1 MAIRLGSAFL
11 LATAIT
17 MGLFFLMQSLI
28 SQDPRAGKARKNT
41 VIEFVRVK
49 RDSQIQEKERKLPD
63 KPKKEEPPPPPDLDF
78 SAPDN
83 TASESMSI
91 AASGIGDVGVD
102 MAGAGVGIA
111 SADSDVA
118 PLVRVLPVY
127 PARAQER
134 GIEGYVVVE
143 FTIAEDGTVKN
154 ATVRESQPS
163 KIFDRAALRAIRK
176 WKYKPKV
183 EDGVAVERTGIRVRM
198 PFELEK

>member
-1 MAIRLGSAFL
+1 MLLRVGSAFI

-28 SQDPRAGKARKNT
+28 GQDAKIGETRKNP
-41 VIEFVRVK
+41 VIEYVRVK
-49 RDSQIQEKERKLPD
+49 RDTSVQEKERELPD
-63 KPKKEEPPPPPDLDF
+63 KPKSEEPPPPPELNF
-78 SAPDN
+78 SAPDQS
-83 TASESMSI
+83 TGETMSI
-91 AASGIGDVGVD
+91 AASGVDLGVD
-102 MAGAGVGIA
+102 MAGGTGIGIA

-143 FTIAEDGTVKN
+143 FSIATDGTVKD
-154 ATVRESQPS
+154 AFILESQPA

-183 EDGVAVERTGIRVRM
+183 EDGQAVERGGIRVRM

>member
-1 MAIRLGSAFL
+1 MAIRHVSAFI
-11 LATAIT
+11 LATGIT
-17 MGLFFLMQSLI
+17 MGLFLLMQALI
-28 SQDPRAGKARKNT
+28 SQPPNVNDARKNK
-41 VIEFVRVK
+41 VIEFVRIK
-49 RDSQIQEKERKLPD
+49 RDSTVAEKERKLPD
-63 KPKKEEPPPPPDLDF
+63 KPKKEEPPPPPDLNF
-78 SAPDN
+78 STPD
-83 TASESMSI
+83 ASSGDTMSI
-91 AASGIGDVGVD
+91 AASGIDMGVNLGGP
-102 MAGAGVGIA
+102 GAGLA

-118 PLVRVLPVY
+118 PLVRVPPVY

-154 ATVRESQPS
+154 AIVLESQPS

-183 EDGVAVERTGIRVRM
+183 EDGIAMERPGNRIRI

>member
-1 MAIRLGSAFL
+1 MALRIGSAFV
-11 LATAIT
+11 LALAIT

-28 SQDPRAGKARKNT
+28 SQDAKFGEARKNKA
-41 VIEFVRVK
+41 IDFVRV
-49 RDSQIQEKERKLPD
+49 RHDSAIQEKERKLPD

-78 SAPDN
+78 SAPEN
-83 TASESMSI
+83 STGETMSI
-91 AASGIGDVGVD
+91 AASGVDLGVS
-102 MAGAGVGIA
+102 MAGGTGIGVA

-134 GIEGYVVVE
+134 GIEGYVIVE
-143 FTIAEDGTVKN
+143 FSIAPDGTVKD
-154 ATVRESQPS
+154 AVVLESEPA
-163 KIFDRAALRAIRK
+163 KIFDRAALRAIAK

-183 EDGVAVERTGIRVRM
+183 EDGVAVERTGIKVRM

>member
-1 MAIRLGSAFL
+1 MLLRVGSAFV
-11 LATAIT
+11 LALGIT

-28 SQDPRAGKARKNT
+28 SQDARLGNSRKNK
-41 VIEFVRVK
+41 VIEFVRIK
-49 RDSQIQEKERKLPD
+49 RDSSIQEKERKLPD

-78 SAPDN
+78 SAPDQSSGE
-83 TASESMSI
+83 TMSI
-91 AASGIGDVGVD
+91 ASSSIDLGVNMAGGSGIGV
-102 MAGAGVGIA
+102 A

-118 PLVRVLPVY
+118 PLVRVLPQY

-134 GIEGYVVVE
+134 GIEGFVIVE
-143 FTIAEDGTVKN
+143 FTIAADGNVKD
-154 ATVRESQPS
+154 AMVIVSEPS

-183 EDGVAVERTGIRVRM
+183 EDGQAMERPGVKVRM

>member
-1 MAIRLGSAFL
+1 MAIRSVSAFL

-28 SQDPRAGKARKNT
+28 SQDPRVDEGRKNK

-49 RDSQIQEKERKLPD
+49 RDSMTQEKERKLPD
-63 KPKKEEPPPPPDLDF
+63 KPKKEEPPPPPQLDF
-78 SAPDN
+78 SAPDDS
-83 TASESMSI
+83 TGETMSI
-91 AASGIGDVGVD
+91 AASGIDAGVSLGSG
-102 MAGAGVGIA
+102 MGAGLA
-111 SADSDVA
+111 TADSDVA

-134 GIEGYVVVE
+134 GIEGFVVVE
-143 FTIAEDGTVKN
+143 FTIAADGTVKDPIVL
-154 ATVRESQPS
+154 ASEPS

-183 EDGVAVERTGIRVRM
+183 EDGVAVERPGVQVRM

>member
-1 MAIRLGSAFL
+1 MAIRSVSAFL

-28 SQDPRAGKARKNT
+28 SQDPRVDEGRKNK

-49 RDSQIQEKERKLPD
+49 RDSMTQEKERKLPD
-63 KPKKEEPPPPPDLDF
+63 KPKKEEPPPPPQLDF
-78 SAPDN
+78 SAPDDSAGE
-83 TASESMSI
+83 TMSI
-91 AASGIGDVGVD
+91 AASGIDAGVSLGSG
-102 MAGAGVGIA
+102 MGAGLA
-111 SADSDVA
+111 TADSDVA

-143 FTIAEDGTVKN
+143 FTIAADGTVKDPIVL
-154 ATVRESQPS
+154 ASEPS

-183 EDGVAVERTGIRVRM
+183 EDGVAVERPGVQVRM

>member
-1 MAIRLGSAFL
+1 MAIRSISAFI
-11 LATAIT
+11 LATGIT

-28 SQDPRAGKARKNT
+28 SQPATVGDARKNK

-49 RDSQIQEKERKLPD
+49 RESAIQEKERKLPD
-63 KPKKEEPPPPPDLDF
+63 KPKKEEPPPPPELDF
-78 SAPDN
+78 SSPE
-83 TASESMSI
+83 ESTGETMSI
-91 AASGIGDVGVD
+91 ASSAVDLGVSMSGGGIG
-102 MAGAGVGIA
+102 MQ

-118 PLVRVLPVY
+118 PIVRVLPVY

-134 GIEGYVVVE
+134 GIEGYVIVE
-143 FTIAEDGTVKN
+143 FTIAADGTVKD
-154 ATVRESQPS
+154 AFVLESEPS

-183 EDGVAVERTGIRVRM
+183 EDGVAMERSGNRIRL

>member
-1 MAIRLGSAFL
+1 MALRSVSAFL
-11 LATAIT
+11 VATAIT

-28 SQDPRAGKARKNT
+28 SQDARVGESRKNK

-49 RDSQIQEKERKLPD
+49 RESTIQEKERKLPD
-63 KPKKEEPPPPPDLDF
+63 KPKKEEPPPPPQLDF
-78 SAPDN
+78 STPDQSAGE
-83 TASESMSI
+83 TMSI
-91 AASGIGDVGVD
+91 ASSGLDAAVNLGTG
-102 MAGAGVGIA
+102 MSGGFAT
-111 SADSDVA
+111 ADSDVA

-134 GIEGYVVVE
+134 GIEGYVIVE
-143 FTIAEDGTVKN
+143 FTISVEGLVKD
-154 ATVRESQPS
+154 AVVLESEPS

-183 EDGVAVERTGIRVRM
+183 EDGQAVERPGVRVRM

>member
-1 MAIRLGSAFL
+1 MALRIGSSFI
-11 LATAIT
+11 LALAIT

-28 SQDPRAGKARKNT
+28 SQDARLGKTSKNK

-49 RDSQIQEKERKLPD
+49 QDSAIQEKQRELPD

-78 SAPDN
+78 SAPEDA
-83 TASESMSI
+83 TGETMSI
-91 AASGIGDVGVD
+91 AASSVDLGVSMAGGTGIGV
-102 MAGAGVGIA
+102 A

-134 GIEGYVVVE
+134 GIEGYVIVE
-143 FTIAEDGTVKN
+143 FSIGPDGTVKD
-154 ATVRESQPS
+154 ATVLESEPAS
-163 KIFDRAALRAIRK
+163 IFDRAALRAIRK

-183 EDGVAVERTGIRVRM
+183 EDGVAVMRTGIKVRM

>member
-1 MAIRLGSAFL
+1 MAIRSVSAFL

-28 SQDPRAGKARKNT
+28 SQDPRVDEGRKNK

-49 RDSQIQEKERKLPD
+49 RDSMTQEKERKLPD
-63 KPKKEEPPPPPDLDF
+63 KPKKEEPPPPPQLDF
-78 SAPDN
+78 SAPDDS
-83 TASESMSI
+83 TGETMSI
-91 AASGIGDVGVD
+91 AASGIDAGVSLGSG
-102 MAGAGVGIA
+102 MGAGLA
-111 SADSDVA
+111 TADSDVA

-134 GIEGYVVVE
+134 GIEGFVVVE
-143 FTIAEDGTVKN
+143 FTIAADGTVKDPMVL
-154 ATVRESQPS
+154 ASEPS

-183 EDGVAVERTGIRVRM
+183 EDGVAVERPGVQVRM